1 MDSIPTRKAAG
12 AAGAVGISD
21 ADAAAPAVESH
32 PWEPF
37 VPEGARVLIAGTF
50 PPDRK
55 RWSVDFYYPNPGN
68 DFWRIMG
75 LLFLGDRN
83 ALFDSGAGSWR
94 LDRIKALMSEKGIAL
109 TDTARRVRR
118 LRGNASDKF
127 LEILE
132 PLALDRLLETMP
144 DCRAVVTTGEKAA
157 SVIAGLTGTEVPAMG
172 AMTVASTGLE
182 IWRMPSSSR
191 AYPLKLERKA
201 EYYAGLFRHLDI
213 L

>member
-1 MDSIPTRKAAG
+1 M
-12 AAGAVGISD
+12 
-21 ADAAAPAVESH
+21 
-32 PWEPF
+32 
-37 VPEGARVLIAGTF
+37 LIAGTF

-83 ALFDSGAGSWR
+83 ALFDSVAGSWR

>member
-1 MDSIPTRKAAG
+1 MPK
-12 AAGAVGISD
+12 
-21 ADAAAPAVESH
+21 
-32 PWEPF
+32 
-37 VPEGARVLIAGTF
+37 GARILIVGTF
-50 PPDRK
+50 PPERK

-75 LLFLGDRN
+75 LLFLDDKN
-83 ALFDSGAGSWR
+83 ALFDSESGSWC
-94 LDRIKALMSEKGIAL
+94 LDRIKALMSDKGIAL
-109 TDTARRVRR
+109 ADTARRVRR

-132 PLALDRLLETMP
+132 PVALDALLAAMP
-144 DCRAVVTTGEKAA
+144 DCRAVVSTGEKAA
-157 SVIAGLTGTEVPAMG
+157 SVIAALTSTDVPGMG
-172 AMTVASTGLE
+172 GMTVDAAGME

-201 EYYAGLFRHLDI
+201 EYYAGLFRHLGI